1 MTFSKL
7 STLKVRAI
15 LRNSGAILR
24 NYSDA
29 PPPSVVKDGIAD
41 GVYVYTLHIDYGTNA
56 RACSERFVVKVCG
69 NSAQLCAIRCH
80 CAQFGAIPSRDTRL
94 PRQGG
99 RIVTVYQETGLVS
112 ECEKMVRCANL
123 THTIP
128 SCRWWSEDLRGGRS
142 HAHNPA
148 LLRCGR
154 SGSRTPRS
162 G

>member
-15 LRNSGAILR
+15 LRNPGAILR

-69 NSAQLCAIRCH
+69 CSAHFCAIRCH
-80 CAQFGAIPSRDTRL
+80 CAQFGAIL
-94 PRQGG
+94 
-99 RIVTVYQETGLVS
+99 
-112 ECEKMVRCANL
+112 
-123 THTIP
+123 
-128 SCRWWSEDLRGGRS
+128 
-142 HAHNPA
+142 
-148 LLRCGR
+148 
-154 SGSRTPRS
+154 
-162 G
+162 

>member
-7 STLKVRAI
+7 STLKARAI

-69 NSAQLCAIRCH
+69 CSAHFCAIRCH
-80 CAQFGAIPSRDTRL
+80 CAQFGAIP
-94 PRQGG
+94 
-99 RIVTVYQETGLVS
+99 
-112 ECEKMVRCANL
+112 
-123 THTIP
+123 
-128 SCRWWSEDLRGGRS
+128 
-142 HAHNPA
+142 
-148 LLRCGR
+148 
-154 SGSRTPRS
+154 
-162 G
+162 